1 MRDNQ
6 ELLVELDLG
15 AVRAFLAVV
24 DDGHFI
30 AAADR
35 LGMTQQAVSKRVAR
49 LESHLGVP
57 LLNRSRAGA
66 GLTEDG
72 AAFLP
77 QARALVSLADQAI
90 AMLRARRRALRI
102 DVLGRDAASIEMVR
116 AFYEASDVDV
126 DIVVSRGAVS
136 QRTALADGSVDAAF
150 GRTTGPLPPEIQ
162 RIPACLEPIE
172 ILVSRQHPLAGRE
185 RVPLREL
192 SGLTAWMPGNARDS
206 EWAEY
211 YRFLS
216 AEFGVQI
223 DTSGPV
229 FGRDHIVER
238 IRASQDLITFAAKTQ
253 FPGYPDIVHIP
264 VTDPTPVYPWSLMWH
279 QANRHP
285 SLPLLIA
292 HVNARYHRPCDA
304 HSRWL
309 PAPDRPLFP
318 ADPEPGS

>member
-1 MRDNQ
+1 
-6 ELLVELDLG
+6 
-15 AVRAFLAVV
+15 
-24 DDGHFI
+24 
-30 AAADR
+30 
-35 LGMTQQAVSKRVAR
+35 MTQQAVSKRVAR

-223 DTSGPV
+223 DTSGP
-229 FGRDHIVER
+229 
-238 IRASQDLITFAAKTQ
+238 SSAATTSWRESAPHKTSSHSPPRPSS
-253 FPGYPDIVHIP
+253 PGTRTSSTSPS
-264 VTDPTPVYPWSLMWH
+264 PTPRRYTPG
-279 QANRHP
+279 P
-285 SLPLLIA
+285 SCGTRRTATRRFRCSSPT
-292 HVNARYHRPCDA
+292 
-304 HSRWL
+304 
-309 PAPDRPLFP
+309 
-318 ADPEPGS
+318 